1 MLIAETSRVRVVR
14 VGRTTTDV
22 TWLMG
27 RLARFLDG
35 ETSVLVPVGDDR
47 LPPAVVHDVEDRVVW
62 LPEEVGLVVRTSGS
76 TTGTGRLVGL
86 SAGQMRASGAATRQR
101 LGGPCTWI
109 LGLPPHHIAG
119 LQVVARAVADG
130 RDVVTIEGHVDPP
143 SVTAAIEQAEKRHSD
158 GRVAISL
165 VPTQLAHLVDDPRCS
180 ATLARCVAVLVG
192 GAPLTATLLEKARDL
207 GIPATVTY
215 GMSETCGGC
224 VYDGVPLEGVRIEVA
239 DDSRLS
245 IAGPMVMSGYLDEG
259 PVGPWLRTQDLG
271 HWAGGR
277 LIIDGRVDDAINSGG
292 LKISA
297 HEVLSHI
304 RASQMVLDGIVV
316 GMDDETWGQVVAALV
331 VPSRQ
336 WRGEQALRDAVAAR
350 LERTHAPRVVVETS
364 SLPLLA
370 SGKIDRARARR
381 LIAQALSDG
390 SAWQR

>member
-1 MLIAETSRVRVVR
+1 MSIAEMSRVRVVR

-192 GAPLTATLLEKARDL
+192 AAGVGEDVALGAVAGRACHRGFLLRPGGLFD
-207 GIPATVTY
+207 
-215 GMSETCGGC
+215 TCHL
-224 VYDGVPLEGVRIEVA
+224 V
-239 DDSRLS
+239 
-245 IAGPMVMSGYLDEG
+245 
-259 PVGPWLRTQDLG
+259 
-271 HWAGGR
+271 AGGR
-277 LIIDGRVDDAINSGG
+277 SVQGCSQRKSHPGRS
-292 LKISA
+292 
-297 HEVLSHI
+297 
-304 RASQMVLDGIVV
+304 
-316 GMDDETWGQVVAALV
+316 
-331 VPSRQ
+331 PSN
-336 WRGEQALRDAVAAR
+336 
-350 LERTHAPRVVVETS
+350 P
-364 SLPLLA
+364 
-370 SGKIDRARARR
+370 
-381 LIAQALSDG
+381 
-390 SAWQR
+390 

>member
-1 MLIAETSRVRVVR
+1 MSIAETSRVRVVR

-271 HWAGGR
+271 HWAG
-277 LIIDGRVDDAINSGG
+277 
-292 LKISA
+292 
-297 HEVLSHI
+297 
-304 RASQMVLDGIVV
+304 
-316 GMDDETWGQVVAALV
+316 
-331 VPSRQ
+331 
-336 WRGEQALRDAVAAR
+336 
-350 LERTHAPRVVVETS
+350 
-364 SLPLLA
+364 
-370 SGKIDRARARR
+370 
-381 LIAQALSDG
+381 
-390 SAWQR
+390 